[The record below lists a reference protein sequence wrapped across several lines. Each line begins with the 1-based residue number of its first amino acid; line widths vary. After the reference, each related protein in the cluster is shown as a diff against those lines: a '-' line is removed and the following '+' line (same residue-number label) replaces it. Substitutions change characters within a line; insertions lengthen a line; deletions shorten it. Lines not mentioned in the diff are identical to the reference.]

1 MSDTTNS
8 IIDCNTLTE
17 EATDLLSEYL
27 RVDTINPP
35 GNETRAA
42 KWFGEILDAEGIE
55 YEMYGPTESRQSL
68 VAKLEGDGS
77 RGDGLILLNHTDVVP
92 FEREHWTKEPM
103 GGEVSDG
110 FIWGRGAIDMK
121 GMGIIEL
128 ITFLL
133 HKRHNL
139 PLKRDLIFMAIAD
152 EEAGSSFGV
161 EYFDREHPELLECAY
176 VINEGGCGT
185 SEILGH
191 ERPTFN
197 IGVSEKGP
205 FWVTLKTIGTPGH
218 GSVPTADNAA
228 VRLVSALEKISN
240 WERPIIQTPEV
251 IEYFQ
256 QLHDNGILEEP
267 PSFEYLEKLAQGNP
281 RLKSLQTNSIS
292 LTTINAGVKMNVIP
306 AGASATLDCRLVPG
320 YDREKFMKELEDVI
334 NDPQVE
340 ITREFESST
349 PPSRMDTELYEIMV
363 ATAKDAVED
372 SIVLPSVSTG
382 FTDSRVFRR
391 RGTPAYGFVPFLL
404 GAQEV
409 GRGHGNDE
417 CVSIE
422 NLTLGMQVL
431 HKTVRSICG

>member
-1 MSDTTNS
+1 M
-8 IIDCNTLTE
+8 
-17 EATDLLSEYL
+17 
-27 RVDTINPP
+27 
-35 GNETRAA
+35 
-42 KWFGEILDAEGIE
+42 
-55 YEMYGPTESRQSL
+55 
-68 VAKLEGDGS
+68 
-77 RGDGLILLNHTDVVP
+77 
-92 FEREHWTKEPM
+92 
-103 GGEVSDG
+103 
-110 FIWGRGAIDMK
+110 
-121 GMGIIEL
+121 
-128 ITFLL
+128 
-133 HKRHNL
+133 
-139 PLKRDLIFMAIAD
+139 
-152 EEAGSSFGV
+152 
-161 EYFDREHPELLECAY
+161 
-176 VINEGGCGT
+176 
-185 SEILGH
+185 
-191 ERPTFN
+191 
-197 IGVSEKGP
+197 
-205 FWVTLKTIGTPGH
+205 
-218 GSVPTADNAA
+218 
-228 VRLVSALEKISN
+228 SALEKISN

-422 NLTLGMQVL
+422 NLKLGMQVL
-431 HKTVRSICG
+431 HKTIRSICG